1 MADFD
6 FLTAGTNDNDELL
19 VMLPDNTVERIRRL
33 STDQIRE
40 RCPLLY
46 FAFEDPLQSPRQASI
61 EATSLEVVTCFLRYL
76 YTGNYLK
83 SDEEPQGCPLLLHA
97 EICKMAEDFQVP
109 ELQVSAYVN
118 FMESTEWA
126 CSFPS
131 PPLGLCD
138 AIQFI
143 YRHLACDS
151 SRQQQGLV
159 DSLLNYCLSS
169 FKYHKLG
176 ENPEFRQTVFANPTF
191 HKQLCETSMARDF
204 HDDGKQL

>member
-6 FLTAGTNDNDELL
+6 FLTECTNPNAELM
-19 VMLPDNTVERIRRL
+19 VMLPDSTAERIRKL

-61 EATSLEVVTCFLRYL
+61 EATSLQVVACFLRYL

-83 SDEEPQGCPLLLHA
+83 PGEEPQSCSLRLHA
-97 EICKMAEDFQVP
+97 ELCKMAEDFQVP

-126 CSFPS
+126 CSIPS

-143 YRHLACDS
+143 YQHLACDS

-159 DSLLNYCLSS
+159 ENLLNYCLSS
-169 FKYHKLG
+169 FRYHGLG
-176 ENPEFRQTVFANPTF
+176 ENPDFRRVVFDNPTF

-204 HDDGKQL
+204 HDDGTCF

>member
-1 MADFD
+1 MADLD
-6 FLTAGTNDNDELL
+6 FLTAYANANAELL
-19 VMLPDNTVERIRRL
+19 VMLPNSTVERITRL

-46 FAFEDPLQSPRQASI
+46 FAFEEPLQSPRQASI
-61 EATSLEVVTCFLRYL
+61 EATSLEVVTCFLRFL

-83 SDEEPQGCPLLLHA
+83 SDEESQGCSLLLHA
-97 EICKMAEDFQVP
+97 
-109 ELQVSAYVN
+109 AYVN

-126 CSFPS
+126 CSIPS

-143 YRHLACDS
+143 YEHLACDS

-204 HDDGKQL
+204 NDDGKQL